1 MACQGQFKGQKKTKD
16 IGRGFVNSK
25 SDFTGMVVL
34 VIFVN
39 ILLILPPDHRAEA
52 VEDSSFR
59 LDSYPALLGPTL
71 RSSRSSFS
79 KDVPFFKAASGYH
92 GLIPLVFH
100 GKWLVDEISNGHTM
114 CPVEQRRRV

>member
-1 MACQGQFKGQKKTKD
+1 M
-16 IGRGFVNSK
+16 NSK

-39 ILLILPPDHRAEA
+39 ILLIPPPDHRAEA
-52 VEDSSFR
+52 VEDSFLR

-79 KDVPFFKAASGYH
+79 KDLQAIIQEWVAMLSSRG
-92 GLIPLVFH
+92 
-100 GKWLVDEISNGHTM
+100 SS
-114 CPVEQRRRV
+114 

>member
-1 MACQGQFKGQKKTKD
+1 M
-16 IGRGFVNSK
+16 NSK

-39 ILLILPPDHRAEA
+39 ILLIPPPDHRAGA
-52 VEDSSFR
+52 VEDSFLR

-100 GKWLVDEISNGHTM
+100 GKWLVDEIANGHTM